1 MIVPVVVAGGQPP
14 VVVTVYV
21 NVPLAVGVPL
31 IVTTFADQEPVTPAG
46 KPVTVAPVAPVVP
59 RVIVVIGELIQTVW
73 LVPGATVFKGV
84 TVIVPVVVAGG
95 QPPVVVTVYVN
106 VPLAVGVPL
115 IVTTFADQ
123 EPVTPAGKPVTVA
136 PVAPVVPRVIVVIG
150 ELIQTVWLVPGAT
163 VFKGV
168 TVIVPVVVAG
178 GQPPVVVTVYVNVPL
193 AVGVPLMVTTFAAQE
208 PVTPAGKPVTVAPVA
223 PVVAKVML
231 VKAELIQTVRLM
243 PAATVFKGVTV
254 IVPVVVAGG
263 QPPVVVTVYVNVP
276 LAVGVPLIVTTFPAQ
291 DPVTPAGKPVT
302 VAPVAPVVANVM
314 LVNGELIQTV

>member
-1 MIVPVVVAGGQPP
+1 M
-14 VVVTVYV
+14 
-21 NVPLAVGVPL
+21 
-31 IVTTFADQEPVTPAG
+31 
-46 KPVTVAPVAPVVP
+46 
-59 RVIVVIGELIQTVW
+59 
-73 LVPGATVFKGV
+73 
-84 TVIVPVVVAGG
+84 
-95 QPPVVVTVYVN
+95 N

-193 AVGVPLMVTTFAAQE
+193 AVGVPLMVTTFPAQE

-231 VKAELIQTVRLM
+231 VNGELIQTVRLM
-243 PAATVFKGVTV
+243 PVATVFNGVTV

-263 QPPVVVTVYVNVP
+263 QPPVVVTV
-276 LAVGVPLIVTTFPAQ
+276 
-291 DPVTPAGKPVT
+291 
-302 VAPVAPVVANVM
+302 
-314 LVNGELIQTV
+314 